1 MKYTIETQKEQV
13 FNSYLDQTVT
23 TVYCYEIDGNSVVL
37 KEKEYDSSLGADRGA
52 ASRAKFKVAARGKVI
67 PLSEKYG
74 KLYFKDQYDVFIDF
88 SDCSLLKKT
97 DQSVSYSFK
106 FTTDEKKRISSAFK
120 TAGTVFRNLFSET
133 EEREIKFDFP
143 DAVPDILLEG
153 NSGRVRS
160 LTIGSSVKGIG
171 MKIQYFAEQHR
182 ILFYVL
188 NPEESTIWRGDLV
201 FGRTSWFTVYFHSL
215 DPMQNQKFGKFS
227 KKQ

>member
-106 FTTDEKKRISSAFK
+106 FTTDE
-120 TAGTVFRNLFSET
+120 
-133 EEREIKFDFP
+133 
-143 DAVPDILLEG
+143 
-153 NSGRVRS
+153 
-160 LTIGSSVKGIG
+160 
-171 MKIQYFAEQHR
+171 
-182 ILFYVL
+182 
-188 NPEESTIWRGDLV
+188 
-201 FGRTSWFTVYFHSL
+201 
-215 DPMQNQKFGKFS
+215 
-227 KKQ
+227 